1 MKRLK
6 VKKTNDDKVE
16 WPEVMYVPDYS
27 LLVSDELVDAVPLS
41 PPDGRSL
48 FFPNFEFEIDETYNT
63 EDK

>member
-27 LLVSDELVDAVPLS
+27 LLVSNELVDAVPLS
-41 PPDGRSL
+41 PPDGRYL
-48 FFPNFEFEIDETYNT
+48 FFNKFDFDIDETFNK
-63 EDK
+63 DK